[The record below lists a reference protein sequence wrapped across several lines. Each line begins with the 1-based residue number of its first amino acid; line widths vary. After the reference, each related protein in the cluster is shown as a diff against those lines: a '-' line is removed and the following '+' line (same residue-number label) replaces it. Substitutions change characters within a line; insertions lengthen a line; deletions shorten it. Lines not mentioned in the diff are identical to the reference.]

1 LLVHSALSNRS
12 SSFLFSHAA
21 TCHCESA
28 RIRKNLTHER
38 LRQFIVEEFDLGTY
52 GMSPDDVCAICMPN
66 GAEAAVTLLA
76 TMCYCT
82 AVPLSAQET
91 SEELRK
97 ALKRT
102 EAQLVIVMKGCD
114 NDPVT
119 TAASELGLSV
129 VEFASHP
136 YVIGLTTANGIISG
150 RIRKQKERVAS
161 SPNNIA
167 LMLHTSGTSGNQK
180 LVPYTVSTIV
190 VGSACIAKAWDLGPG
205 DVGLN
210 MMPLFHVGGIM
221 RNLVGPI
228 LSGSAMV
235 CCATFDSELFWTVA
249 RSYGVTW
256 YYGSPTMHHMV
267 LQAGKTVEDVKPL
280 RFIANAAGGLLP
292 SMAEE
297 LREKFKACVLPSCKY
312 HLCIRF

>member
-1 LLVHSALSNRS
+1 MD
-12 SSFLFSHAA
+12 
-21 TCHCESA
+21 
-28 RIRKNLTHER
+28 
-38 LRQFIVEEFDLGTY
+38 EFDLGAY
-52 GMSPDDVCAICMPN
+52 GMGPDQVCAICMPN

-91 SEELRK
+91 SEELGK
-97 ALKRT
+97 ALERT
-102 EAQLVIVMKGCD
+102 GAELVIVMKGVD
-114 NDPVT
+114 NDPIT
-119 TAASELGLSV
+119 NAAMKLGLSV
-129 VEFASHP
+129 VQFSPHP
-136 YVIGLTTANGIISG
+136 YVTGLTSANGVVSG
-150 RIRKQKERVAS
+150 RIRLNKEKVPAG
-161 SPNNIA
+161 PDHTA

-180 LVPYTVSTIV
+180 LVPYSVSTIL

-221 RNLVGPI
+221 RNLVGPL
-228 LSGSAMV
+228 LSGSSMV
-235 CCATFDSELFWTVA
+235 CCATFDSDLFWQVA
-249 RSYGVTW
+249 KGFGVTW

-267 LQAGKTVEDVKPL
+267 LAAGKAIKDIKPL

-297 LREKFKACVLPSCKY
+297 LKEKFKACILPSCKY
-312 HLCIRF
+312 TDGPVYPFP